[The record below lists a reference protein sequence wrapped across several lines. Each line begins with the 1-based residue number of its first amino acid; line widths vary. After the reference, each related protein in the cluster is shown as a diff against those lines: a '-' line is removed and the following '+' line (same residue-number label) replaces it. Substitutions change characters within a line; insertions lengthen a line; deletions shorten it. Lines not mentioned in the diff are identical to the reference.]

1 MKNAE
6 EPFERHRAVSSKQG
20 SEASLIAELSAV
32 RKELRRLKTES
43 ELSSFAMVRL
53 DIEAMGIDLNAQ
65 AESLLEVNG
74 LCSRDFFTPELLRKF
89 KLMSRGK
96 EDKESFVHQVGK
108 KEFQIEVRSIPEDAE
123 LVMRISELKISTNK
137 SSLVAELE
145 TLHAKVEE
153 QRRFY
158 EFVLDKIP
166 ADIVVFDNKH
176 RYMYINP
183 LGVKDKELRE
193 WMIGKDDF
201 DYCHFRGLPEK
212 LAFDR
217 RKLFDDVVARRETK
231 EWEEEYSRDG
241 RREVVLRKLS
251 PLFDQDGNIE
261 YVVGYAIDITS
272 RKSAEERLEKTMQK
286 LESVNTNLEALV
298 QQKTDRIVEMTNSI
312 AVQDKLATIGQLAS
326 GVAHDLNTPLA
337 SIGSAAVG
345 VKYAMQQVFTGLLL
359 QCTEMEVKLALKCTV
374 EREGL
379 KAYRSGREMRKSRK
393 ELESLLIETYGERVD
408 ITRFAKLLNKV
419 QISPSEPDL
428 IGRIVSS
435 ENPEILID
443 LISHLQD
450 IRLFLDAI
458 EHSSANAASVVEDL
472 RAYIRNQPEGFKQ
485 EVNIAD
491 SIGTVLNIF
500 SHEMR
505 GRVELR
511 TDIPDDLVV
520 MGFDRKL
527 FQLWSNLIKN
537 AIQATISAKTTQPRI
552 NVRAKAVDNFARIQ
566 IENTGDTIP
575 DEVLPRIFD
584 NQFTTK
590 GEGGT
595 GIGLSIVQNVVE
607 AHQGKVAVESSSG
620 RTVFTIDLRYE

>member
-6 EPFERHRAVSSKQG
+6 EPFGHHRAVSSKQG
-20 SEASLIAELSAV
+20 SEASLIAELSTV

-43 ELSSFAMVRL
+43 ELSSLAIVRL

-96 EDKESFVHQVGK
+96 EDEESFVHQVGK

-176 RYMYINP
+176 HYMYINP

-272 RKSAEERLEKTMQK
+272 RKSAEERLEKTMHK

-298 QQKTDRIVEMTNSI
+298 QQKTDRIVEMTKSI
-312 AVQDKLATIGQLAS
+312 AVHDKLATVGQLAS

-537 AIQATISAKTTQPRI
+537 AIQATTSSVTAQSRI
-552 NVRAKAVDNFARIQ
+552 KVRAKALGDFARIQ
-566 IENTGDTIP
+566 IENTGDPIP

-590 GEGGT
+590 GEDGT

-607 AHQGKVAVESSSG
+607 AHQGKVSVESNSG
-620 RTVFTIDLRYE
+620 RTIFTIDLRYE

>member
-6 EPFERHRAVSSKQG
+6 EPFEHHRAVSSKQG

-123 LVMRISELKISTNK
+123 LVMRISELKISKNK

-176 RYMYINP
+176 HYMYINP

-212 LAFDR
+212 LALER

>member
-212 LAFDR
+212 LALER